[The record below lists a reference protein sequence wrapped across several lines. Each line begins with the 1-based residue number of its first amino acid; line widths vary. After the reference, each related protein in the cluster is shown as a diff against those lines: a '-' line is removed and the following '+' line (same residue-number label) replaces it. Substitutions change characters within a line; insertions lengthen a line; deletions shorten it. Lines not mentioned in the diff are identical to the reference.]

1 MSCGVKPQ
9 LESNERIESSISG
22 KWKIT
27 SNKIIELPHKDDI
40 SKDGSGSFFLLFGAT
55 YWGASNGKI
64 FNLQEDGQIITDIV
78 ESDIITQID
87 LRYKIIDDRV
97 IQFSCKLPKDTI
109 RNIMPAKYELEKQ
122 EMTWIIDDLIE
133 IKLQKE

>member
-9 LESNERIESSISG
+9 LESNETNEPSISG

-27 SNKIIELPHKDDI
+27 SNKILELPHKDDF
-40 SKDGSGSFFLLFGAT
+40 SKDGSGSFYLLFGAT
-55 YWGASNGKI
+55 YWRASNGKM

-78 ESDIITQID
+78 DGDLITQID
-87 LRYKIIDDRV
+87 LRYKIINDSF

-109 RNIMPAKYELEKQ
+109 RNIMPAKYELKKQ
-122 EMTWIIDDLIE
+122 EMTWLIDDFLE